1 MFGNDSTMGSIF
13 GHQMSLLQLHT
24 EMSRLVSLK
33 NVRTRS
39 IFLVRHTAIKSVF
52 PSRLRFSIKP
62 RREPTLLQLTPVDNQ
77 PQTRLVHYLK
87 REREVLSHLV
97 GF

>member
-1 MFGNDSTMGSIF
+1 MGSIF
-13 GHQMSLLQLHT
+13 GHQMSLLQLHI
-24 EMSRLVSLK
+24 EMSRLVSLN
-33 NVRTRS
+33 NVRTL
-39 IFLVRHTAIKSVF
+39 FLVRHTAIKSVF